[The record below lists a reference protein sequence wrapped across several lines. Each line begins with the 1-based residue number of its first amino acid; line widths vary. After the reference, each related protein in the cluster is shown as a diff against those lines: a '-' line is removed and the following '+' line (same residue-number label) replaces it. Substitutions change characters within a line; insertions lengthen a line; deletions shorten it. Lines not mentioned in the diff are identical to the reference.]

1 MADEQSKPP
10 FDKPSPIPKGFDCAS
25 LLAKDG
31 DELEIHY
38 RHLLETLGREK
49 GMLGVIFRKGL
60 HLGPGL
66 SISSILDPVFDHRL
80 RVDASCS
87 SYFD

>member
-1 MADEQSKPP
+1 MSKTGRLSISSLP
-10 FDKPSPIPKGFDCAS
+10 FPKALTGPA

-49 GMLGVIFRKGL
+49 GMLGSPLVNLEYPPEGSKI
-60 HLGPGL
+60 
-66 SISSILDPVFDHRL
+66 RL
-80 RVDASCS
+80 TVRREMNHGKR
-87 SYFD
+87 

>member
-1 MADEQSKPP
+1 MADEQSRPP
-10 FDKPSPIPKGFDCAS
+10 FHKRSPIPKGFDWAS

-49 GMLGVIFRKGL
+49 GMLGLVNLENPPEGSKI
-60 HLGPGL
+60 
-66 SISSILDPVFDHRL
+66 RL
-80 RVDASCS
+80 TVSA
-87 SYFD
+87 